1 MGYALPA
8 LPASVATGMVG
19 WMAATKRRVIGDGGP
34 RSDCVVNIS
43 GEGDNIIRGGGIA
56 IALLIRRLL

>member
-1 MGYALPA
+1 MGYA

-19 WMAATKRRVIGDGGP
+19 WMTATKRRVIGDSGP

-43 GEGDNIIRGGGIA
+43 GEGDNIIRGVRIA